1 MIIHIYAKFIYFTFI
16 FLIRSA
22 YKRPNSTTFSA
33 QKHNNMAK
41 LSNLANKVFNILVG
55 IVSKKVRNDYTMM
68 INYEECN
75 LLIRPF
81 TFSDIVMA
89 SGLGEPYVKTILDK
103 EVRNDDVVV
112 DIGANM
118 GIYTIPLAKRTSK
131 VIAFEPHP
139 KSAEMLEK
147 SMRLN
152 QLRNVV
158 LIKKPVGDSKK
169 KVLFDLRLDPVHSR
183 IDITETFEPGT
194 ALATEKVETES
205 IDLDT
210 ALAMESKINWLLI
223 DVNGFELNLLNG
235 ARNILRRHSPRIIIE
250 PKYYNVDKVNE
261 ILIKEGYTTTNIWS
275 IYYYAVKNNNLNMSK
290 PARLDKR

>member
-1 MIIHIYAKFIYFTFI
+1 MLIDIYAKFIYFTFI

-22 YKRPNSTTFSA
+22 YKRPNATTFSV

-41 LSNLANKVFNILVG
+41 LSNLAYKVFNILVG
-55 IVSKKVRNDYTMM
+55 IVSKKIRNDYTM
-68 INYEECN
+68 IVNYEGCN

-103 EVRNDDVVV
+103 EVKSDDVVV

-169 KVLFDLRLDPVHSR
+169 KVSFDLTLGPVHSG

-194 ALATEKVETES
+194 ALATEKVDTNIETES

-261 ILIKEGYTTTNIWS
+261 ILRKEGYTTTNIWS
-275 IYYYAVKNNNLNMSK
+275 IFYYAVKNN
-290 PARLDKR
+290 